1 MKTPIQKRGDQIIDK
16 CHRERERVQE
26 AFARFNAAAKHLQAT
41 LGHRSVAT
49 TSGYIHARP
58 GDSSARFVGLGRF
71 LPKSGEANL
80 PFERAGGMDVRAVM
94 EEHHGTIEP

>member
-58 GDSSARFVGLGRF
+58 GDSSARFLALEGAPAEFSQHRLAFQASHPVG
-71 LPKSGEANL
+71 
-80 PFERAGGMDVRAVM
+80 
-94 EEHHGTIEP
+94 